1 MIQPTIRQAWPITEE
16 EKTLEALGKAIEE
29 QTHELSQLEEGWNK
43 HDSDAKR
50 WAEERDALHQRI
62 KELRSEAG
70 VLREKRDKLNE
81 EVQELKRLR
90 EEAHQERREK
100 NPEIVKTKKKIEA
113 LEKKKDKRNMHN
125 IAKEIES
132 LEWKIQTTAY
142 TLEEEKQLAA
152 RVGILEGQLQIH
164 ERVQELQRSLVQL
177 LAEER
182 ALQTKAQMYHER
194 LSQLAEESQSFH
206 EQVLQIL
213 EKAQS
218 LQARADEA
226 HQKYVQ
232 SRQKACDLSQKCRR
246 LRDQIKI
253 SRERI
258 REAEEKKRAKRETE
272 LRKELEEKALEKLK
286 RGEKLTW
293 EEFQVLSEKG
303 LI

>member
-1 MIQPTIRQAWPITEE
+1 LFQPTIRQAWLIPEG

-29 QTHELSQLEEGWNK
+29 QTHELSQLEEERSKRN
-43 HDSDAKR
+43 SDAKR

-62 KELRSEAG
+62 RELQSEAG

-90 EEAHQERREK
+90 EEAHQDRREK
-100 NPEIVKTKKKIEA
+100 NPEIERTKEKIVA

-142 TLEEEKQLAA
+142 TLEEERQLAA
-152 RVGILEGQLQIH
+152 RVGILEGQLRIH
-164 ERVQELQRSLVQL
+164 ERIQELQKTLVQL
-177 LAEER
+177 LAEEK
-182 ALQTKAQMYHER
+182 ALQTKAQTYHER

-206 EQVLQIL
+206 EQVLQTL
-213 EKAQS
+213 KKAQS

-226 HQKYVQ
+226 HQRYVQ
-232 SRQKACDLSQKCRR
+232 SRQKARDLSEKCKRI
-246 LRDQIKI
+246 RDQIKI

-258 REAEEKKRAKRETE
+258 REAEEKRRTKRETE